1 VKNPLETI
9 IDIFKFPMP
18 NSMVNPDI
26 MVSSVVQI
34 RPPGNYDDPW
44 EPANQESVLGNYNDV
59 VNPIMDFEYSETIQD
74 QNHLMDIEDSE
85 IYTEQPSH
93 AISSEVISNQNA
105 NTESMVSKVYKIFC
119 FVILSMLNFSEFH
132 VILTTIL
139 RWKETLPI

>member
-1 VKNPLETI
+1 
-9 IDIFKFPMP
+9 MP
-18 NSMVNPDI
+18 NSTVNPDK

-34 RPPGNYDDPW
+34 RPPGNYDDHW
-44 EPANQESVLGNYNDV
+44 EPANQESVLGNHNDV
-59 VNPIMDFEYSETIQD
+59 VNPIIDFEYSETIQD
-74 QNHLMDIEDSE
+74 QNHLMDIEDPE

-105 NTESMVSKVYKIFC
+105 NTGSMVSKVYKIFC
-119 FVILSMLNFSEFH
+119 FVIYMLSMLNFSEFH